1 MVEEILYDDLC
12 FDCQQSTEKALK
24 ALLIFNDIT
33 FPKTHSVARLLELLE
48 SGGISIPEEVTEAV
62 TLTDYA
68 VTTRYPGVYDDVQE
82 SEYQE
87 SLVLAEQ
94 VFTWVKE
101 QIEEPLYGTVD
112 PHADEKPEE
121 ESN

>member
-1 MVEEILYDDLC
+1 M
-12 FDCQQSTEKALK
+12 TEATVVKHWLK
-24 ALLIFNDIT
+24 RAKSN
-33 FPKTHSVARLLELLE
+33 LERAKLLE

-68 VTTRYPGVYDDVQE
+68 VTIRYPEVYDDAQE

-101 QIEEPLYGTVD
+101 QIEEPLDGTVD